1 MIIMGFFM
9 RETFLTIKT
18 TINIIT
24 DWLTVQNT
32 HYRQLPTP
40 YYSFVTWL
48 AEATR
53 WIRQHG

>member
-1 MIIMGFFM
+1 MGFFM

-32 HYRQLPTP
+32 HYRQLTTP
-40 YYSFVTWL
+40 YYSFVTWF